1 MSPRSER
8 GEKNLNSMV
17 MLPADTLSTVFG
29 CLFKRIL
36 VVERVRKWEN
46 YLFISSSMQCKFGGL
61 EIGAKCRLKHGEV
74 FYQFFRQIFCGRLN
88 IVTSYLALLICY
100 LINVVSFVIISGIL
114 HLFSGKGFQ
123 RK

>member
-1 MSPRSER
+1 
-8 GEKNLNSMV
+8 
-17 MLPADTLSTVFG
+17 MLG
-29 CLFKRIL
+29 NGK
-36 VVERVRKWEN
+36 N

-123 RK
+123 GK